1 MVRRLMIMI
10 DEDKCTGCGLC
21 VPNCAEGA
29 LKIIDGKAK
38 VVSESYCDGLGAC
51 LGHCPEGALT
61 LREVETVEFDEEAA
75 MAYAAETRGQVAVAA
90 AATHGGGANVGCA
103 GSEAFTYATGHEES
117 SHASTIPERVAPSQ
131 LSQWPVKLKLLS
143 PQHPVF
149 QDSRIAIMADCAG
162 PAYAGLHQDFIK
174 NRAAIMVCP
183 KFEDY
188 EANLHRLSAIFQ
200 NHNIKDISLVH
211 MEVPCCF
218 GLARLTHEAIH
229 NSGKE
234 IPLRSYVIGVKG
246 EIKAVT

>member
-1 MVRRLMIMI
+1 MIMI
-10 DEDKCTGCGLC
+10 DEEKCTGCGLC

-29 LKIIDGKAK
+29 LQIVDGVAK

-61 LREVETVEFDEEAA
+61 LREIETVEFDEEAA
-75 MAYAAETRGQVAVAA
+75 MAYVAQTRGHTAV
-90 AATHGGGANVGCA
+90 THGGSSEVGCA
-103 GSEAFTYATGHEES
+103 GSESFTYAAGHEDDR
-117 SHASTIPERVAPSQ
+117 HDNAVPENAAPSK
-131 LSQWPVKLKLLS
+131 LNQWPVKLKLLS

-149 QDSRIAIMADCAG
+149 TNSKVVIIADCAG
-162 PAYAGLHQDFIK
+162 PAYAGLHEDFIK
-174 NRAAIMVCP
+174 DRATILVCP

-188 EANLHRLSAIFQ
+188 EANLQKLSAIFQ
-200 NHNIKDISLVH
+200 SHTIREVNLVH

-218 GLARLTHEAIH
+218 GLAGLTEEAIR
-229 NSGKE
+229 NSGKD

>member
-1 MVRRLMIMI
+1 MIMI

-29 LKIIDGKAK
+29 LEIIDGKAK

-61 LREVETVEFDEEAA
+61 LREIDTVEFDEEAA
-75 MAYAAETRGQVAVAA
+75 MAYVAKIKGQPAVAA
-90 AATHGGGANVGCA
+90 AATHGGGGDVGCA
-103 GSEAFTYATGHEES
+103 GSEAFTYAADHAES
-117 SHASTIPERVAPSQ
+117 IHNNTVPEKVKPSQ
-131 LSQWPVKLKLLS
+131 LNQWPVKLKLLS

-149 QDSRIAIMADCAG
+149 QDSRIAILADCTG

-174 NRAAIMVCP
+174 DRAAIMVCP

-188 EANLHRLSAIFQ
+188 EANLQKLSAIFQ
-200 NHNIKDISLVH
+200 NHNIKDVALVH

-218 GLARLTHEAIH
+218 GLARITQEAIH

-234 IPLRSYVIGVKG
+234 IPFRTYVIGVKG
-246 EIKAVT
+246 EIKAVM

>member
-1 MVRRLMIMI
+1 MVRRLMIVI

-29 LKIIDGKAK
+29 LKIVDGKAK

-75 MAYAAETRGQVAVAA
+75 MAYVAETGGQAAVTA
-90 AATHGGGANVGCA
+90 AATHGGSVDVGCA
-103 GSEAFTYATGHEES
+103 GSEAFTYAAGHEEL
-117 SHASTIPERVAPSQ
+117 SHDRTVPERVAPSQ
-131 LSQWPVKLKLLS
+131 LNQWPVKLKLLS

-149 QDSRIAIMADCAG
+149 QNSKIVILADCAG

-174 NRAAIMVCP
+174 DRAAIMVCP

-188 EANLHRLSAIFQ
+188 EANLQKLSAIFQ

-218 GLARLTHEAIH
+218 GLARLTEEAIH

-246 EIKAVT
+246 EIKAVM

>member
-1 MVRRLMIMI
+1 MVKRLMIII

-29 LKIIDGKAK
+29 LQIVDGKAK

-75 MAYAAETRGQVAVAA
+75 MAYVAQTRGQAA
-90 AATHGGGANVGCA
+90 SAPVATHSGGADVGCA
-103 GSEAFTYATGHEES
+103 GSETFTYAAGHEVS
-117 SHASTIPERVAPSQ
+117 AHDNAVPENIAPSQ
-131 LSQWPVKLKLLS
+131 LNQWPVKLKLLS

-149 QDSRIAIMADCAG
+149 QDSRIAILADCAG
-162 PAYAGLHQDFIK
+162 PAYAGLHEDFIK
-174 NRAAIMVCP
+174 DRAAILVCP

-188 EANLHRLSAIFQ
+188 DENLQKLNAIFQ
-200 NHNIKDISLVH
+200 NHNVKEIALVH

-218 GLARLTHEAIH
+218 GLARLAQEAIH

-234 IPLRSYVIGVKG
+234 IPLRTYVIGVKG

>member
-1 MVRRLMIMI
+1 MIMI

-21 VPNCAEGA
+21 IPNCAEGA
-29 LKIIDGKAK
+29 LQIIEGKAK

-75 MAYAAETRGQVAVAA
+75 MAYVAETRGQAAVAA
-90 AATHGGGANVGCA
+90 AATHGSGDVGCA
-103 GSEAFTYATGHEES
+103 GSEAFTYAAGHAESTHDNAVPEE
-117 SHASTIPERVAPSQ
+117 VAPSQ

-149 QDSRIAIMADCAG
+149 QDSRIAILADCTG

-174 NRAAIMVCP
+174 DRAAIMVCP
-183 KFEDY
+183 KFEEY
-188 EANLHRLSAIFQ
+188 EANLQKLSAIFQ
-200 NHNIKDISLVH
+200 NHNIKDIALVH

-218 GLARLTHEAIH
+218 GLARLTQEAIH

-234 IPLRSYVIGVKG
+234 IPLRTYMIGVKG
-246 EIKAVT
+246 EIKAVM

>member
-1 MVRRLMIMI
+1 MMVKRLMITI
-10 DEDKCTGCGLC
+10 DENKCTGCGLC

-29 LKIIDGKAK
+29 LQIVDGIAK

-75 MAYAAETRGQVAVAA
+75 MAYVAQTRGQTVVA
-90 AATHGGGANVGCA
+90 HSGGADVGCA
-103 GSEAFTYATGHEES
+103 GSESFTYAAAYDESGHDN
-117 SHASTIPERVAPSQ
+117 AVPERMVPSQ
-131 LSQWPVKLKLLS
+131 LNQWPVKLKLLS

-149 QDSRIAIMADCAG
+149 GDSKIAILADCTG
-162 PAYAGLHQDFIK
+162 PAYAGLHEDFIK
-174 NRAAIMVCP
+174 DRAAILVCP

-188 EANLHRLSAIFQ
+188 EANLQKLSTIFK
-200 NHNIKDISLVH
+200 NHNIRDVALVH

-218 GLARLTHEAIH
+218 GLARLTQEAIH

-234 IPLRSYVIGVKG
+234 IPFRTFVIGVKG
-246 EIKAVT
+246 EIKAVM